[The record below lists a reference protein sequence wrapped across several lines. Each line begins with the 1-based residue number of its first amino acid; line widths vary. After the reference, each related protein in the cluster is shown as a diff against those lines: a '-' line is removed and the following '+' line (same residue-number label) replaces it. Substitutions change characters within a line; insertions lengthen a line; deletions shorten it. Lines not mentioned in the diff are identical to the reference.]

1 MMSAVQQ
8 SFRIVFM
15 GTPPFAVPTL
25 EALLRSDDPIVGVVS
40 QPDRPSGRGRYV
52 QPTPVK
58 RVALAHDVPVLQP
71 RSLRAEDARVA
82 LGRLAPDLIVVAA
95 YGNLLPRAV
104 LDLPAH
110 GCINVH
116 ASLLPRHR
124 GAAPVQWAL
133 MAGEAVTG
141 VTIMQMN
148 EGLDEGDILLQRET
162 RIESTDTGET
172 LGHRLAHLG
181 AAALIEAIAALKRGT
196 LRARPQDAAA
206 ATLAPR
212 IRKEMG
218 RMDWSRPAEELE
230 RRIRALQPWPTAYT
244 SLHGRRL
251 TVLRARVIRA
261 AAGFAARPGT
271 VMEGVDASSGPDV
284 LTVVTGTDLLG
295 LEVVQLEGRRPLP
308 AGEFLRGHPVA
319 PGTVLG
325 T

>member
-1 MMSAVQQ
+1 
-8 SFRIVFM
+8 
-15 GTPPFAVPTL
+15 
-25 EALLRSDDPIVGVVS
+25 
-40 QPDRPSGRGRYV
+40 
-52 QPTPVK
+52 
-58 RVALAHDVPVLQP
+58 
-71 RSLRAEDARVA
+71 
-82 LGRLAPDLIVVAA
+82 
-95 YGNLLPRAV
+95 
-104 LDLPAH
+104 
-110 GCINVH
+110 
-116 ASLLPRHR
+116 
-124 GAAPVQWAL
+124 
-133 MAGEAVTG
+133 
-141 VTIMQMN
+141 MN